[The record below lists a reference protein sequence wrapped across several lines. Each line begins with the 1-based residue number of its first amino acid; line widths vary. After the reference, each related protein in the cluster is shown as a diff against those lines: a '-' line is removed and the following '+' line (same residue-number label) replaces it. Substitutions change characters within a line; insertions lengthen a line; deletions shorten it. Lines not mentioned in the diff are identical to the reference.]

1 MNTDREQ
8 RVSLLAHRIWEAEGK
23 PSGQET
29 RHWYMALKLVEA
41 AERVVEVENGANNEL
56 SSSRDAKS

>member
-1 MNTDREQ
+1 
-8 RVSLLAHRIWEAEGK
+8 
-23 PSGQET
+23 
-29 RHWYMALKLVEA
+29 MALKLVEA